1 MILSFPFDILQLCP
15 MIFSC
20 PSMLCNLADLSS
32 LGNLDLAVEF
42 LYQLTVV
49 KLSCSLQLGL
59 LQKFFWQW
67 SLGGIQMC
75 VPARNIARANL
86 IFPII
91 LRTIDLVT
99 WFAFLLFVRCSVM
112 SSQLLIF
119 LLFLFSLM
127 ALINAGIFHLLVWD
141 RVLISCD
148 FRTGCPCSRPLRK
161 QILSHYI
168 KMFLASRGAHVRVL
182 LSCNVKLSLNMC
194 CCYSQILSHPCTLS
208 LTSKNFRWCNS
219 YQYESKTSDIIS

>member
-1 MILSFPFDILQLCP
+1 
-15 MIFSC
+15 
-20 PSMLCNLADLSS
+20 
-32 LGNLDLAVEF
+32 
-42 LYQLTVV
+42 
-49 KLSCSLQLGL
+49 
-59 LQKFFWQW
+59 
-67 SLGGIQMC
+67 MC

-161 QILSHYI
+161 
-168 KMFLASRGAHVRVL
+168 
-182 LSCNVKLSLNMC
+182 
-194 CCYSQILSHPCTLS
+194 
-208 LTSKNFRWCNS
+208 
-219 YQYESKTSDIIS
+219 